1 MARVELSP
9 RSCILF
15 LGLPVFLQ
23 LKLLGVFG
31 CSPSPVAGAL
41 ECRVDGIVVTL
52 ETDSQRGQTS
62 AWENLGASM
71 WVHEGQG
78 RWDSWYRKKRDAKKK
93 FLDV

>member
-1 MARVELSP
+1 MARVVLP
-9 RSCILF
+9 PLGCDLF
-15 LGLPVFLQ
+15 LGSPVFLQ

-31 CSPSPVAGAL
+31 WSPSPVAGAL

-52 ETDSQRGQTS
+52 ETASQRGQTS

-78 RWDSWYRKKRDAKKK
+78 RWDSWCKKEKRG
-93 FLDV
+93 